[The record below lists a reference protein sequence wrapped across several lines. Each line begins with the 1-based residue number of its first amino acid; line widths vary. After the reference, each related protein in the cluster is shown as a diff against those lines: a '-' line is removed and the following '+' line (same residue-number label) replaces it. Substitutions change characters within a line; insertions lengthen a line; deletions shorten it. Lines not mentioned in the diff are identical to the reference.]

1 MKKSCI
7 LFFIILINCAGF
19 AQTELKGTM
28 GINFLSVPS
37 MQDYIN
43 ENYAPSGS
51 LLGTFNS
58 AIIFTGEAGM
68 FLSKSFELGIELPY
82 QIYSYTE
89 NVGLGQY
96 ELAYNSVLP
105 SVMAYYVLMG
115 DGYNFK
121 FGGGAGVRF
130 VSVTESKKWQGTDEA
145 FNAFGFGGLL
155 RVEANTALAEN
166 VYANLGLD
174 MRYDINGE
182 PEPKNENVDKLENTV
197 RGEYVNFDTF
207 SLGVKL
213 GISYLFGVSN

>member
-1 MKKSCI
+1 MKKTY
-7 LFFIILINCAGF
+7 LFLLIILINF
-19 AQTELKGTM
+19 VVSAQTELKGTM
-28 GINFLSVPS
+28 GINFLSIPS
-37 MQDYIN
+37 VQDYIN
-43 ENYAPSGS
+43 ENFAPSGS
-51 LLGTFNS
+51 QLGTFSS

-68 FLSKSFELGIELPY
+68 FLSKSFELSIELPY

-105 SVMAYYVLMG
+105 SLMAYYVLMG

-130 VSVTESKKWQGTDEA
+130 VSVTESKKWQGTEDS
-145 FNAFGFGGLL
+145 FSTVGFGGLL

-182 PEPKNENVDKLENTV
+182 PENSNGNTLVNNVKGEN
-197 RGEYVNFDTF
+197 VNFDTF